1 MRKHIITDRLYLR
14 PPVIED
20 AHAIKS
26 LISYDVAQWLTRMPW
41 PDHLSDA
48 VEWLTHVQS
57 APSDP
62 IWRSRGMAKLLA

>member
-26 LISYDVAQWLTRMPW
+26 LISYDVAQWFTLMPW
-41 PDHLSDA
+41 PYHLSDA
-48 VEWLTHVQS
+48 VEWLTQFNPPHQI
-57 APSDP
+57 PFG
-62 IWRSRGMAKLLA
+62 RSRGMAKLLA